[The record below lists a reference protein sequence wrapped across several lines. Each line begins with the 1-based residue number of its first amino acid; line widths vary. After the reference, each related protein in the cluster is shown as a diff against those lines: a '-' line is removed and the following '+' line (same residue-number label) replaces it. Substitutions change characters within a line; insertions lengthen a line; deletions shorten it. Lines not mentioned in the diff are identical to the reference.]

1 MINKTLGSLPI
12 FTTMKKASLS
22 QSIQENETR
31 GRQLTLKSTSILYLI
46 KEAEYK
52 VSW

>member
-22 QSIQENETR
+22 NSRYFNKDTR
-31 GRQLTLKSTSILYLI
+31 GKKINPKIYI
-46 KEAEYK
+46 KIIPN
-52 VSW
+52 